1 MDPASQHH
9 QQTMPQTT
17 VGSAKLVR
25 LGVLRRQIGVTF
37 IELMV
42 TVAIIGILAAIAV
55 PYYGDYIERQR
66 LIGAAEAVQGMV
78 REARRSAVSNN
89 RAIAFV
95 AKSNS
100 ATDWCVT
107 VAEVVASV
115 ASDCSGAWVTNA
127 ANLSPRMM
135 STDYPTIELAPTSAT
150 TSVLFEM
157 PGTTLTSSMTVELE
171 SPSGWQFQV
180 TASAGA
186 SQINVCGDVGQ
197 YDDC

>member
-1 MDPASQHH
+1 
-9 QQTMPQTT
+9 MPLTIA
-17 VGSAKLVR
+17 GSAELNKWV
-25 LGVLRRQIGVTF
+25 VPLRQAGVTF
-37 IELMV
+37 IELLV
-42 TVAIIGILAAIAV
+42 TVAVIGILAAIAI
-55 PYYGDYIERQR
+55 PYYGEYIERQR

-78 REARRSAVSNN
+78 REARRTAVSNN

-95 AKSNS
+95 ANSNS

-115 ASDCSGAWVTNA
+115 ASDCSGAWVTNTT
-127 ANLSPRMM
+127 NLSPRTT

-150 TSVLFEM
+150 TSALFEM
-157 PGTTLTSSMTVELE
+157 PGMTLSSSVTIQLE
-171 SPSGWQFQV
+171 SPSGWQFEV